1 MKVIPKSKKPLESLT
16 VQNREIEKR
25 RLRGETEELVDAMG
39 DTSEKK
45 AAPIVKAYNKELEE
59 QQQLQIAKDVENLK
73 KLSNKKINYQRYL
86 LIVLHRHVKDENIP
100 KKYELYAESTDE
112 GIVLGI
118 QNTEYV
124 GAFKVCG
131 IPFYDLNACKILA
144 TQLGNTIGRF
154 EGHYNQ
160 TDSGIIIP
168 SKGDLEIAKRT
179 RNGRR
184 RS

>member
-16 VQNREIEKR
+16 THNREIEKR

-39 DTSEKK
+39 DVSEKK
-45 AAPIVKAYNKELEE
+45 AAPVVKAYSKELEE
-59 QQQLQIAKDVENLK
+59 QQRLQTERDVEALK
-73 KLSNKKINYQRYL
+73 KFSNNKMNYQRYL
-86 LIVLHRHVKDENIP
+86 LLVLHRHVGEEGIP

-144 TQLGNTIGRF
+144 TQLGNTVGRF
-154 EGHYNQ
+154 EGHYNR

-168 SKGDLEIAKRT
+168 GKGDLEIAKRT